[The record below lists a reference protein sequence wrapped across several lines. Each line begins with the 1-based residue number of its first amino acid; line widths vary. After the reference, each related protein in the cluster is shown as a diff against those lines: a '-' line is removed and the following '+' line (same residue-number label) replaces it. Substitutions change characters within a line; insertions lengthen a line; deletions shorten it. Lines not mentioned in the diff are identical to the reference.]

1 MELYTWEYEG
11 KQYAGKKSPVVK
23 SNFRY
28 LEDNGEIAWHDRN
41 SVTNLRPAKV
51 VDKDAVVIDRAKF
64 GHLFSKI
71 TIQSNPDAYDNK
83 KIVMPAE
90 LANEIYENFYPK
102 PPVTEPKGFGAIV
115 EAETNYADSG
125 IISGILIMKWVFDG
139 QQWHSNGYTRSWQD
153 LINPT
158 ILSEGLK

>member
-11 KQYAGKKSPVVK
+11 KQYAGKKSPVVE

-51 VDKDAVVIDRAKF
+51 VDKDAVVIDEATLRDIKGLIVEAKSY
-64 GHLFSKI
+64 GEGDLWGIVKRISASLFP
-71 TIQSNPDAYDNK
+71 T
-83 KIVMPAE
+83 
-90 LANEIYENFYPK
+90 
-102 PPVTEPKGFGAIV
+102 PPVTEPKRFGAIV